1 MKTKSIIYSIILL
14 AFFGQSC
21 EKFLEED
28 LVSDVSAASYY
39 TTPAGFEDAVDA
51 TYAWLKYSYGPPE
64 RGFTS
69 TVFGTDIFTN
79 GADGSHKVWNWYD
92 NNFNSGQ
99 PLLRELWRDWYKG
112 INQANAVINRSTEI
126 EGLDPALIEQRL
138 AEVRFLRAFYYFN
151 LVQHWGDVHLT
162 LEETEGIEIEANRT
176 PASEIYSTAII
187 PDLENAISLLPAE
200 QNDYGRVTK
209 PAAEFM
215 LAKVL
220 LTRSYKPY
228 AEANDA
234 ARAEALMTSVIDNY
248 GFELLEV
255 YGDLW
260 DQDNQL
266 NTEVIWAVQNTPD
279 LILNGTEGNRG
290 HLYFLFEYD
299 IRPGMQRDTENGRPW
314 KRFRPTPYLLSL
326 WNRDIDSRY
335 DQSFKHVW
343 YSNNANSIPIWTQE
357 DVNNGYTTAA
367 NLGQPKF
374 EVGDTALYIPGPGLD
389 ELWTAERE
397 GRAGYTVYTSN
408 EYDER
413 VFPSLSK
420 FLDPRRPDR
429 QWERG
434 SRDFVVARLAD
445 AYLIRAEA
453 RLMQNEIP
461 GAVED
466 INVVRRRA
474 AWPGEEDAMEI
485 SAADVDIDFILD
497 ERARELAGEMQRW
510 FDLVRTGKLVERVRL
525 YNAEARDNI
534 QEYHV
539 LRPIPLDQIDR
550 TQGGYEQNPGYPV
563 AGED

>member
-1 MKTKSIIYSIILL
+1 MKKKSIIWIITVM
-14 AFFGQSC
+14 AFIGQSC
-21 EKFLEED
+21 EKFLEEE

-51 TYAWLKYSYGPPE
+51 TYGWLKYSYGPPE
-64 RGFTS
+64 RGFTA

-99 PLLRELWRDWYKG
+99 PLLTELWRDWYKG
-112 INQANAVINRSTEI
+112 INQANAVINRSDEI
-126 EGLDPALIEQRL
+126 EELDAELVEQRV
-138 AEVRFLRAFYYFN
+138 AEVRFLRAFFYFN

-162 LEETEGIEIEANRT
+162 LEETEGVEVEANRT
-176 PASEIYSTAII
+176 PASQIYAEAIV
-187 PDLENAISLLPAE
+187 PDLEFAISVLPDE
-200 QNDYGRVTK
+200 QGDYGRATK

-220 LTRSYKPY
+220 LTRAYKSY
-228 AEANDA
+228 AEADDA
-234 ARAEALMTSVIDNY
+234 ARAEQLMTSVIDNY

-255 YGDLW
+255 YEDLW

-266 NTEVIWAVQNTPD
+266 NSEVIWAVQNTED

-314 KRFRPTPYLLSL
+314 KRFRPTPFLLSL
-326 WNRDIDSRY
+326 WDRDIDSRY
-335 DQSFKHVW
+335 DYSFKHVW
-343 YSNNANSIPIWTQE
+343 YANNEESIPVWSQA
-357 DVNNGYTTAA
+357 DVDNGYTTAA
-367 NLGQPKF
+367 NLGEPKF
-374 EVGDTALYIPGPGLD
+374 ELGDTALYIPGPGMD

-397 GRAGYTVYTSN
+397 GRAGYTVYTAN

-413 VFPSLSK
+413 IFPSLSK
-420 FLDPRRPDR
+420 FLDPLRPDR

-453 RLMQNEIP
+453 RLLQGDTP
-461 GAVED
+461 GAAED

-474 AWPGEEDAMEI
+474 AWPGEEEAMEI
-485 SAADVDIDFILD
+485 DASQVDIDFILD

-525 YNAEARDNI
+525 HNAEARDNI
-534 QEYHV
+534 QEHHV
-539 LRPIPLDQIDR
+539 LRPIPLPQIDR
-550 TQGGYEQNPGYPV
+550 TQGGYQQNPGYPE
-563 AGED
+563 GGDD